1 MCLSRAVMEQSK
13 FLSCMHPHSLWHE
26 TYLHTK
32 LTLTR
37 NRDPWFPTLHSVMIA
52 KDNTVYTYTIYI
64 LCVSYIDI
72 ISDIYTWLTRVS
84 YIDIISDIYTWLTR
98 VSSIDIISDI
108 YTWLTRHSTVHR
120 YEKQDLYNFITL
132 SPDSIYETDKH
143 SITIHVVIF
152 I

>member
-1 MCLSRAVMEQSK
+1 MCLACAVMEQSG
-13 FLSCMHPHSLWHE
+13 FLSCMHQHSLWHE
-26 TYLHTK
+26 TNLDMK

-37 NRDPWFPTLHSVMIA
+37 KCDPWFPTLHSVMIA
-52 KDNTVYTYTIYI
+52 RDNTVYTYTIYT

-84 YIDIISDIYTWLTR
+84 YIDIISDIYTWP
-98 VSSIDIISDI
+98 
-108 YTWLTRHSTVHR
+108 TRHSTVHR
-120 YEKQDLYNFITL
+120 YEKQDLYNLITL

-143 SITIHVVIF
+143 SITIHVVNF